1 MKNPNA
7 RVIFLSILMLVFLT
21 GKTFSQTS
29 MTADDNLRK
38 RYTSK
43 EITAES
49 DETKKQDSQS
59 KSKEITANA
68 QLAMSVPNYPVTAGD
83 VYTLAFL
90 AGSSPVTYSIPV
102 DTSYKIRV
110 ANLGV
115 ISCAGLTYPQL
126 KAQVE
131 QVVNKN
137 YPLSGVQF
145 SLTAPAVFL
154 VSITGEVKEAS
165 EEKAWAL
172 SRLAEFIEPLKTKY
186 SSSRDITIISSS
198 GERKTCDLFKAV
210 RDGDFSQNPYLRAGD
225 KIVLNRIERKVSI
238 DGAVE
243 RPGEYEL
250 LKGENLKALIEKYA
264 GGLVTLADTSRISMY
279 RVTGFKET
287 GKQFPLN
294 KESIDNDTEL
304 LCYDEV
310 TVPSYL
316 DVAPAMFIA
325 GAVRVDIVNSETLEG
340 ATKLTVRIHDNMDYS
355 SLIHSQAASFSP
367 SSDLE
372 KCYIQRGEEKIPI
385 DVNKILYDS
394 SYYNEEIVQNG
405 DTLIV
410 PFKQFFVTVSGAV
423 AKPGRF
429 PYIPDRKWRYYTGL
443 AGGIDTEKNSFNKV
457 TITDAEGNK
466 LDKNAPIVPETTI
479 LVEANSAWFKWN
491 RASGGI
497 TAIFSI
503 ISTTLSII
511 IASRSL

>member
-7 RVIFLSILMLVFLT
+7 RVIFLSIFMLVFLT
-21 GKTFSQTS
+21 GKTFSQKQ
-29 MTADDNLRK
+29 DNQ
-38 RYTSK
+38 SK
-43 EITAES
+43 E
-49 DETKKQDSQS
+49 
-59 KSKEITANA
+59 KSLKEFKEITANA

-238 DGAVE
+238 YGAVE
-243 RPGEYEL
+243 RPGVYEL

-304 LCYDEV
+304 LCYDEI

-355 SLIHSQAASFSP
+355 SLIHSRSF
-367 SSDLE
+367 
-372 KCYIQRGEEKIPI
+372 
-385 DVNKILYDS
+385 
-394 SYYNEEIVQNG
+394 
-405 DTLIV
+405 
-410 PFKQFFVTVSGAV
+410 
-423 AKPGRF
+423 
-429 PYIPDRKWRYYTGL
+429 
-443 AGGIDTEKNSFNKV
+443 
-457 TITDAEGNK
+457 
-466 LDKNAPIVPETTI
+466 
-479 LVEANSAWFKWN
+479 
-491 RASGGI
+491 
-497 TAIFSI
+497 
-503 ISTTLSII
+503 
-511 IASRSL
+511 